1 MSVHKKLELV
11 FIKKKLNSL
20 FLKKQ
25 FPQKLDIFQM
35 PPGQWPYYCNTVYS
49 PVPDFTI
56 SVYSSSCSSLF
67 SGLILPS
74 FSICFLAS
82 HSASGMQINGKRKQR
97 IENEAK
103 QEIIT
108 VHELP
113 YTEIRESWTSKHC
126 I

>member
-1 MSVHKKLELV
+1 MTIFFTKMPL
-11 FIKKKLNSL
+11 FYQASL
-20 FLKKQ
+20 
-25 FPQKLDIFQM
+25 I
-35 PPGQWPYYCNTVYS
+35 
-49 PVPDFTI
+49 VPDFSI
-56 SVYSSSCSSLF
+56 FVYGSSCNYLF

-108 VHELP
+108 
-113 YTEIRESWTSKHC
+113 
-126 I
+126 